1 MGAAGGCEG
10 WANGASEG
18 HGRCGSGGITDAGVT
33 VTLSETAAIMDEL
46 YADFSR
52 LADIGLTRATA
63 S

>member
-1 MGAAGGCEG
+1 MARLKGTVDAVA
-10 WANGASEG
+10 
-18 HGRCGSGGITDAGVT
+18 GGITDAGVT